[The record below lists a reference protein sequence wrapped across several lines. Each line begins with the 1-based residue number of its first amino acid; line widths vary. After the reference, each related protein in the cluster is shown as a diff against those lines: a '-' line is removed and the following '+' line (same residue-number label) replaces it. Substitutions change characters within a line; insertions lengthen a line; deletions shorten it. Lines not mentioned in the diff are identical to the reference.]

1 MVFALVFSY
10 TIHAVTIANA
20 ITECIV
26 MRVAVASNTRNLEID
41 ALQMRLVAKKL
52 SAFSKRL

>member
-1 MVFALVFSY
+1 
-10 TIHAVTIANA
+10 
-20 ITECIV
+20 